1 MRAEC
6 HTNRRKERSCAGSL
20 RALEMRSSMQ
30 RVSIMMLPLAV
41 AVAVAAVGFYVRI
54 YVESD
59 RAVLL
64 ARGSDHAAANQT

>member
-1 MRAEC
+1 
-6 HTNRRKERSCAGSL
+6 
-20 RALEMRSSMQ
+20 MRSSME
-30 RVSIMMLPLAV
+30 RVSIMLLPSAV

-64 ARGSDHAAANQT
+64 ARGSDHAANQT